1 MDSSYFTNPL
11 IFLVQTLFGIY
22 ILIVM
27 LRFLLQLFRADFY
40 NPISQLVVKATSPVL
55 HPLRRL
61 IPGFSGVDVASLI
74 LMIALKSVEISIIL
88 LLNGISFNPLAPLLW
103 SVPELVDLLIMV
115 FLIAILIQVILSW
128 VNPGTYSPA
137 TTLLHTLTEPL
148 LAPARRLSPPIS
160 GLDLSPMVV
169 MIGLYLLRMLIL
181 PPLQI
186 LFGSPFQ

>member
-1 MDSSYFTNPL
+1 
-11 IFLVQTLFGIY
+11 
-22 ILIVM
+22 
-27 LRFLLQLFRADFY
+27 
-40 NPISQLVVKATSPVL
+40 
-55 HPLRRL
+55 
-61 IPGFSGVDVASLI
+61 
-74 LMIALKSVEISIIL
+74 MIALKSVEISIIL

-137 TTLLHTLTEPL
+137 TTLLHALTEPL
-148 LAPARRLSPPIS
+148 LAPARRLIPPIS